1 MKRFLVLSA
10 IILLITSSAFGQ
22 APEKKRYKA
31 TYVKTAPVI
40 DGIIEEQ
47 VWQEG
52 IWIDDFTQFEPYN
65 GNKPSQKTEFKILYD
80 DNDLYVAIKA
90 FDTSPDSIVKRLT
103 RRDENDGDN
112 VFIIF
117 DSFHDLRTGF
127 LFGTTASGVKFDQM
141 MANDGQGNSDMS
153 WNANFWVKTSIN
165 KEGWIAEMKIP
176 FSQLRFEKNS
186 GDVWGLEVVRTL
198 YRKNE
203 TSVWQQIP
211 RDAPGI
217 IHMMGEMS
225 GVEKVKPRKIFD
237 VTPYAVAK
245 TENFQ
250 SEPGNPFREK
260 GKLSA
265 INGGLD
271 AKIGLTNNM
280 TMDLS
285 INPDFGQVEADP
297 SVVNLTAYE
306 TFYEE
311 KRPFFIEG
319 NNITNF
325 GLGIGDGGFGNDN
338 LFYSRRIGRRPQI
351 YPDLKEGW
359 YADVPAFTPILG
371 AAKLTGKTKNG
382 LSVGFIEAV
391 TAEVNARI
399 DTIGGRM
406 YQAVEPLTNYFVG
419 RIQKDFNGGKTLIGG
434 ILTATNRDLDP
445 NLAKYLHKSAYTGG
459 LDFTHYFKDKNWMFN
474 LNSAFSLVNG
484 SKEAIQITQRSS
496 ARYYQRPDNDYVK
509 LDSNRT
515 SLAGSGGRM
524 QIQKLNG
531 HWNFLGCVI
540 WKTPGFETNDMGYLR
555 EADNILSILWVGY
568 NQYNPKWIYRTFNAQ
583 ADIYSVFNFGGDF
596 VGKGFEWNA
605 NMNLKN
611 FWSVWTGGNVN
622 TNSLSTSMLWGGP
635 MMKVPGSFNARAG
648 FSTDNRKKIL
658 FNFFVSGS
666 SGFEKSGNNINA
678 NINMSFKPFNFL
690 SISLS
695 PGISKNYNELQYVAQ
710 TTYGNTERYVFASI
724 DQRVINMSLRVNLT
738 VTPDLTLQYWGQ
750 PFVASGRY
758 YDFKYITNSPM
769 ATEYRDRFTLY
780 DRATQIRLV
789 NDDTYEIYENGD
801 GVTSYSFGKPDFN
814 VREFLSNMVIRWEYN
829 PGSTLYLVWSQTRSG
844 YNPTGVMDVTNNLGD
859 LFRDRPHN
867 VFLIKFSYRFGLK

>member
-1 MKRFLVLSA
+1 
-10 IILLITSSAFGQ
+10 
-22 APEKKRYKA
+22 
-31 TYVKTAPVI
+31 
-40 DGIIEEQ
+40 
-47 VWQEG
+47 
-52 IWIDDFTQFEPYN
+52 
-65 GNKPSQKTEFKILYD
+65 
-80 DNDLYVAIKA
+80 
-90 FDTSPDSIVKRLT
+90 
-103 RRDENDGDN
+103 
-112 VFIIF
+112 
-117 DSFHDLRTGF
+117 
-127 LFGTTASGVKFDQM
+127 
-141 MANDGQGNSDMS
+141 
-153 WNANFWVKTSIN
+153 
-165 KEGWIAEMKIP
+165 
-176 FSQLRFEKNS
+176 
-186 GDVWGLEVVRTL
+186 
-198 YRKNE
+198 
-203 TSVWQQIP
+203 
-211 RDAPGI
+211 
-217 IHMMGEMS
+217 
-225 GVEKVKPRKIFD
+225 
-237 VTPYAVAK
+237 
-245 TENFQ
+245 
-250 SEPGNPFREK
+250 
-260 GKLSA
+260 
-265 INGGLD
+265 
-271 AKIGLTNNM
+271 
-280 TMDLS
+280 
-285 INPDFGQVEADP
+285 
-297 SVVNLTAYE
+297 
-306 TFYEE
+306 
-311 KRPFFIEG
+311 
-319 NNITNF
+319 
-325 GLGIGDGGFGNDN
+325 
-338 LFYSRRIGRRPQI
+338 
-351 YPDLKEGW
+351 
-359 YADVPAFTPILG
+359 
-371 AAKLTGKTKNG
+371 
-382 LSVGFIEAV
+382 
-391 TAEVNARI
+391 
-399 DTIGGRM
+399 
-406 YQAVEPLTNYFVG
+406 
-419 RIQKDFNGGKTLIGG
+419 
-434 ILTATNRDLDP
+434 
-445 NLAKYLHKSAYTGG
+445 
-459 LDFTHYFKDKNWMFN
+459 
-474 LNSAFSLVNG
+474 
-484 SKEAIQITQRSS
+484 
-496 ARYYQRPDNDYVK
+496 
-509 LDSNRT
+509 
-515 SLAGSGGRM
+515 
-524 QIQKLNG
+524 
-531 HWNFLGCVI
+531 
-540 WKTPGFETNDMGYLR
+540 MGYLR

-695 PGISKNYNELQYVAQ
+695 PGISKNYNELQYVTQ